1 MLMLGDKIKKLRTN
15 ANMSQKEL
23 ADILDIAHSTVGMYE
38 RNNRIP
44 PIDNLIKIA
53 QFFNVSIDELL
64 DQEKNETSASTPPIF
79 IKRLETLIA
88 AKGNNVKSLGKYQNA
103 SYFLRHSLRVED
115 LIFLSA
121 TLSISCDYLLGLTNQ
136 PILLTKERVKLI
148 ERYEKLDPQ
157 MKDTIS
163 VLIDQLLSNKSN

>member
-1 MLMLGDKIKKLRTN
+1 MLGDKIKKLRTN

-23 ADILDIAHSTVGMYE
+23 ADILGIALSTVGMYE

-53 QFFNVSIDELL
+53 QHFDVSIDELL
-64 DQEKNETSASTPPIF
+64 DQEKKEYSTSVPRIF

-88 AKGNNVKSLGKYQNA
+88 AKGKDAKKLGKYKNT
-103 SYFLRHSLRVED
+103 SYFLRNSLRVED
-115 LIFLSA
+115 LIYLSA
-121 TLSISCDYLLGLTNQ
+121 TFSISCDYLLGLTNQ
-136 PILLTKERVKLI
+136 PILLTKERLQLI
-148 ERYEKLDPQ
+148 ERYEKLDAE

-163 VLIDQLLSNKSN
+163 SLIDLLISYKLNG